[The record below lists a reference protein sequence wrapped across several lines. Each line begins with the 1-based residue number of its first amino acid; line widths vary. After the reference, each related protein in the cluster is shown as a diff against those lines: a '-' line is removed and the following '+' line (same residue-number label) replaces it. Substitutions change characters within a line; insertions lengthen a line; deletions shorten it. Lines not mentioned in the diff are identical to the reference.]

1 MKKGL
6 LLLLLLLTLSVLL
19 TGCGE
24 ESKNDVNPETSKQE
38 TMHCES
44 SIRDVV
50 NGYETTSKFTIYYTG
65 DYVDK
70 VETVE
75 TVTSESEEFLDNMEE
90 YINSTYDAMNS
101 TYGGYSYEVIRED
114 GSIVSNVV
122 IDYSKMDLEQY
133 ITDQPTMSNY
143 VENDKLLVEGI
154 VDIYEEAGATCE

>member
-1 MKKGL
+1 M
-6 LLLLLLLTLSVLL
+6 
-19 TGCGE
+19 
-24 ESKNDVNPETSKQE
+24 
-38 TMHCES
+38 
-44 SIRDVV
+44 
-50 NGYETTSKFTIYYTG
+50 NGYETTSKFAIYYTG

-75 TVTSESEEFLDNMEE
+75 TVTSESEDFLDNMEE

-101 TYGGYSYEVIRED
+101 AYGGYSYEVIRED

-122 IDYSKMDLEQY
+122 IDYSKMDLELY

-143 VENDKLLVEGI
+143 VENDKFLVEGI